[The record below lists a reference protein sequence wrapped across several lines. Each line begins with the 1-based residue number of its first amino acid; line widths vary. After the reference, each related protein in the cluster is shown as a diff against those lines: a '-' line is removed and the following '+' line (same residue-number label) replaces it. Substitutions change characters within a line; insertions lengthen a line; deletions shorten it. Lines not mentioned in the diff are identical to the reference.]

1 MSLTALPVSQSD
13 LTTLQQ
19 GVQFFTNP
27 AQAASQATAI
37 NAAGSNSKCVHV
49 CGIVDQCQRFVLAG
63 GNGGWRYCRGR
74 DSRDKRP
81 HLSLDAIPSKS
92 GQLRGSVGTKSNG
105 VCRPGGRLGVGRHL
119 AVPDHLGRS

>member
-37 NAAGSNSKCVHV
+37 NAPGSTQSVFTYAASLISANVSFSQVAMAV
-49 CGIVDQCQRFVLAG
+49 GAIAEG
-63 GNGGWRYCRGR
+63 GT
-74 DSRDKRP
+74 SRDKRP

-119 AVPDHLGRS
+119 AVPEHLGRS